1 MFLMMDIS
9 KHLLKSKKA
18 TQIIFLICGLGISSW
33 APMVPFAKDRLHLDD
48 SELGFLLLLLGL
60 GAMVMMPISGVLMN
74 NLGSRKI
81 IVVGALLAAF
91 ILPFLLVIS
100 SYTWMSIALLIF
112 GCAIGMI
119 DVAMNAHGVHV
130 QNLYGRPIMSSLH
143 GLFSVGGL
151 LGSLGLGFLLKLGLD
166 PVSSAIAISLMLIVL
181 MISQYKNLFNF
192 SFERET
198 IGKFNHNEKTSKEA
212 ECFEW
217 LNKRVLL
224 LGFMCF
230 SVFLSEGAMLDWGSI
245 FLRDLKN
252 VTPEFTGIGYAA
264 FSMAMAIMRLFGDR
278 IIERL
283 THKIVVV
290 VGCLISVAGLLF
302 IIFSMWMPF
311 VLLGFILLGTGA
323 SNIVPIFFSEG
334 GRIKGISP
342 TVSISAITTIGYAG
356 SLIGPALLGYIA
368 YRFSL
373 EITFG
378 FIALMMLL
386 VALIYSFGNK

>member
-1 MFLMMDIS
+1 MMDIS

-230 SVFLSEGAMLDWGSI
+230 SVFLSEGAMLDWGII

-252 VTPEFTGIGYAA
+252 VTPDFTVRGYAA
-264 FSMAMAIMRLFGDR
+264 FSIAMAIMRLFGDR

-334 GRIKGISP
+334 GRIKGIST

-356 SLIGPALLGYIA
+356 SLFGPALLGYIA